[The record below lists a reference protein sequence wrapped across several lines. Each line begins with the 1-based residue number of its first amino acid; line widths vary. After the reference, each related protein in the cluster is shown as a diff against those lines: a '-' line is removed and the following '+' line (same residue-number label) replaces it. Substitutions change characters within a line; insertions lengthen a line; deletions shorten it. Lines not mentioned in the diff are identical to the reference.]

1 MKEKFY
7 QRTWF
12 VILMLVLIFPVGLI
26 LMWHNKKFNMPV
38 RVAITILGAFIW
50 LSTLLPN
57 KSTEENII
65 NENTTVEPTTIAST
79 VATTE
84 TSNLNT
90 ETAESTDALLSFYLD
105 YVNNIN
111 SAPFDIVQ
119 NTAQAYADANNYTIE
134 VTQPSDEK
142 LGTIKVA
149 KTNDNYV
156 YLGFYPNNNNIETL
170 STVEYNLN
178 PNVSISASNNSNFY
192 ISDIEYSTRN
202 TERTEPKEKVS
213 DTNQQIEFLNNFK

>member
-105 YVNNIN
+105 
-111 SAPFDIVQ
+111 
-119 NTAQAYADANNYTIE
+119 
-134 VTQPSDEK
+134 
-142 LGTIKVA
+142 
-149 KTNDNYV
+149 NDNYV

-213 DTNQQIEFLNNFK
+213 DTNQQIEFLNNVK